1 MNAFVR
7 IVLDRFRIRE
17 PSIRFTSVV
26 LVFWVFFRFL
36 FHLFFPCDPVDGYTR
51 LDGIDILDES
61 KEEIPRF
68 APIVL
73 PDRIHDSFFF
83 RPTLTYTIIKK

>member
-1 MNAFVR
+1 MHSCVLFWTVSEFVNPR
-7 IVLDRFRIRE
+7 SGL
-17 PSIRFTSVV
+17 PP
-26 LVFWVFFRFL
+26 LFWFFGFFFRFL

-83 RPTLTYTIIKK
+83 GLPLPTR